1 MTRYL
6 LAAAVAFTVA
16 TPAAA
21 QDAPAA
27 APAPT
32 FNGGHFGVNVGF
44 ADDDIFGTEIFTYG
58 VEAGYDADL
67 GNVVVGAT
75 AEFQDSKDT
84 GRDLSIVGRAGFKPT
99 SNVLVYG
106 LAGYSNLKVF
116 DGFKLDGIRVGG
128 GVEFKPVSG
137 SPVSIKLEQRYTNY
151 ELGAEAYQSVLGL
164 GFRF

>member
-1 MTRYL
+1 MTRIL
-6 LAAAVAFTVA
+6 LAAAAA
-16 TPAAA
+16 IASASPAYA
-21 QDAPAA
+21 QDAAQA
-27 APAPT
+27 APAAT
-32 FNGGHFGVNVGF
+32 FTGPHVGVNVGF
-44 ADDDIFGTEIFTYG
+44 ADDDIFGTELFTYG
-58 VEAGYDADL
+58 IDAGYDFDFGGA
-67 GNVVVGAT
+67 VVGAV
-75 AEFQDSKDT
+75 AEVQDSKDT
-84 GRDLSIVGRAGFKPT
+84 GRELSIAGRAGVKPS

-164 GFRF
+164 GFHF